1 MSQKEWRS
9 ATNDSNFGNLY
20 ETVTD
25 LSRIMQ
31 KMRLLAFLVNKMME
45 IRKRV

>member
-1 MSQKEWRS
+1 VVGLPQKEWRS
-9 ATNDSNFGNLY
+9 AMNDSNFGNLY

-31 KMRLLAFLVNKMME
+31 KMPLLAFLEKKNDGNT
-45 IRKRV
+45 